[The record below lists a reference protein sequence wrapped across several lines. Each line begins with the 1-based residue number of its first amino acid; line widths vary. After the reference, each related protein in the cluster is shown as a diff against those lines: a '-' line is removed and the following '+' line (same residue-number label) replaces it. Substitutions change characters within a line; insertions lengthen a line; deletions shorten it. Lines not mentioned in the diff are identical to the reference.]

1 MRLHHLKKLK
11 KIFNEAIINDM
22 TYEEY
27 SAAARVLLEN
37 VHFIDDPVEESQIAS
52 SNPANMPLR
61 QAGHLQYNFT
71 EQETKYLLKYM
82 CY

>member
-1 MRLHHLKKLK
+1 
-11 KIFNEAIINDM
+11 M

-37 VHFIDDPVEESQIAS
+37 VHFIDDPVEESQITS
-52 SNPANMPLR
+52 SDPAITPLP

-71 EQETKYLLKYM
+71 EQETKYLNKK
-82 CY
+82 